1 VTPYRA
7 ARMKKFD
14 EGHNFFSD
22 SSLSKSRRKEEK
34 SMETSFGFENL
45 SQEERQAIEELL
57 LDEMEKQQWD
67 AITYSVI
74 LGEEVILPIQ

>member
-1 VTPYRA
+1 
-7 ARMKKFD
+7 
-14 EGHNFFSD
+14 
-22 SSLSKSRRKEEK
+22 
-34 SMETSFGFENL
+34 METSFGFENL